1 VADSTA
7 LGRNRLLNGLGGDD
21 LARLQPHFK
30 HISLTRGDALHPVGG
45 PIKHVYFP
53 EGGMIS
59 ILTVMKSGELIETAI
74 IGREGVVG
82 GWVAIDGSNSNTQS
96 TVQIEGS
103 AWEIPTAKFLEA
115 YNAGNSFRTAI
126 NKYQGII
133 LFQAQQSAACHAIH
147 TVEARLC
154 RWILYSQD
162 VTGSEEIVLTHEF
175 LSHMLG
181 VQRSSVSLCAHT
193 LQESGSIRYSR
204 GRIKILN
211 RKGVEECACE
221 CYSVIRQQIDS
232 VFPPP
237 SKSSDSWWAKPV
249 TTVGSGPRRWNL
261 RFVIGWGCR
270 ELINDRLKRLSA
282 ICPSMRPMGGASQ
295 QWQWTRNFLEMAK
308 AWKRIA
314 LVDQDVTRQSL
325 LEGNEVV
332 ERQLDSWARS
342 LIDRSSPPV
351 SWPLRRMLGSVLKET
366 TLALH

>member
-1 VADSTA
+1 MANSTA
-7 LGRNRLLNGLGGDD
+7 LGRNKLLNGLGTGD
-21 LARLQPHFK
+21 LARLQPNLK
-30 HISLTRGDALHPVGG
+30 HVSLTRGDALHPAGA
-45 PIKHVYFP
+45 PIQHVYFP

-59 ILTVMKSGELIETAI
+59 ILTVMRSGELIETAI

-82 GWVAIDGSNSNTQS
+82 GWVAIDGHNTNTQS

-126 NKYQGII
+126 NSYQGII
-133 LFQAQQSAACHAIH
+133 LFQAQQSAACHALH

-193 LQESGSIRYSR
+193 LQESGLIRYSR

-221 CYSVIRQQIDS
+221 CYSVIRGQIDS
-232 VFPPP
+232 AFPPP
-237 SKSSDSWWAKPV
+237 SKSPDS
-249 TTVGSGPRRWNL
+249 
-261 RFVIGWGCR
+261 
-270 ELINDRLKRLSA
+270 
-282 ICPSMRPMGGASQ
+282 
-295 QWQWTRNFLEMAK
+295 
-308 AWKRIA
+308 
-314 LVDQDVTRQSL
+314 
-325 LEGNEVV
+325 
-332 ERQLDSWARS
+332 
-342 LIDRSSPPV
+342 
-351 SWPLRRMLGSVLKET
+351 
-366 TLALH
+366 

>member
-59 ILTVMKSGELIETAI
+59 ILTVMRSGELIETAI

-82 GWVAIDGSNSNTQS
+82 GWVAIDGHNTNTQS

-126 NKYQGII
+126 NSYQGII
-133 LFQAQQSAACHAIH
+133 LFQAQQSAACHALH

-193 LQESGSIRYSR
+193 LQESGLIRYSR

-221 CYSVIRQQIDS
+221 CYSVIRGQIDS
-232 VFPPP
+232 AFPPP
-237 SKSSDSWWAKPV
+237 SKSPDS
-249 TTVGSGPRRWNL
+249 
-261 RFVIGWGCR
+261 
-270 ELINDRLKRLSA
+270 
-282 ICPSMRPMGGASQ
+282 
-295 QWQWTRNFLEMAK
+295 
-308 AWKRIA
+308 
-314 LVDQDVTRQSL
+314 
-325 LEGNEVV
+325 
-332 ERQLDSWARS
+332 
-342 LIDRSSPPV
+342 
-351 SWPLRRMLGSVLKET
+351 
-366 TLALH
+366 